1 MSSVDELI
9 RKAIEEGKFCNLPG
23 EGKPLH
29 LDENPWEDPG
39 WRMAHHI
46 LQANG
51 FTLPWIEQRQSI
63 EKDLE
68 QARSQLVQAWRR
80 SKQPA
85 MAGEERAWQQALKNF
100 EQQIV
105 TINQQINRYN
115 LAVPLVRFQIRLVQ
129 VKQEVDRLT
138 ALPLSDT
145 L

>member
-9 RKAIEEGKFCNLPG
+9 RKAIEEGKFNNLPG
-23 EGKPLH
+23 QGKPLR
-29 LDENPWEDPG
+29 LDENPWEDPS

-51 FTLPWIEQRQSI
+51 FTLPWIEQRQML
-63 EKDLE
+63 EKELE
-68 QARSQLVQAWRR
+68 QSRGKLVQAWRR
-80 SKQPA
+80 YKHPIK
-85 MAGEERAWQQALKNF
+85 AGGERAWQQALQDF
-100 EQQIV
+100 EQQIAG
-105 TINQQINRYN
+105 INQQINSYN
-115 LAVPLVRFQIRLVQ
+115 LAVPLDRFQIRLVQ